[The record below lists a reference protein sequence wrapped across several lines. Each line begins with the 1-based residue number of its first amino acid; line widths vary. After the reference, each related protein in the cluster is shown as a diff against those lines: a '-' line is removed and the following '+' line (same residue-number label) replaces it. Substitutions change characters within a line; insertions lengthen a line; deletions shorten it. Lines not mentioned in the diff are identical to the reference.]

1 MDLLPQLR
9 KRRLALGIPL
19 GELAAAVGRSD
30 ATLSRIERGQIR
42 PSYELVERILQFLEQ
57 REGIAAPAL
66 RASHLMNPTLVS
78 IDGALALSEAA
89 RRLEQHG
96 FSQAPV
102 QDGGKLTGSI
112 SESVLLRTLAHPG
125 NRGAKVRDVQEPAY
139 PVVDVGF
146 PAELLAPLLTRYAAV
161 LVSRSGDLQGIV
173 TKTDLIRG
181 LRGVPLRRPAAAAEP
196 TRRPVH

>member
-1 MDLLPQLR
+1 MDLIPQLR

-19 GELAAAVGRSD
+19 AELAAAVGRSD

-42 PSYELVERILQFLEQ
+42 PSYELVERILHVLEQ

-66 RASHLMNPTLVS
+66 RASNLMNPTVVS
-78 IDGALALSEAA
+78 LDGGLALSEAA

-102 QDGGKLTGSI
+102 LDGGKITGSI
-112 SESVLLRTLAHPG
+112 SESELLRTLAHPG
-125 NRGAKVRDVQEPAY
+125 ERAVKVRDVQEPSY
-139 PVVDVGF
+139 PQVDVGF

-161 LVSRSGDLQGIV
+161 LVSRGGELQAIV

-181 LRGVPLRRPAAAAEP
+181 LRGVPLRRPAGPTEP
-196 TRRPVH
+196 LRRPPH